1 MRKWLFF
8 TALLTGALLLS
19 ACAADS
25 ADCSNLPAGA
35 KIKISAAWAWA
46 AASGNTAA
54 YMTISNCGPEAEQ
67 LLSVQSGSAVEAG
80 LHNTTMSGDMS
91 SMSAVKQID
100 IPAGKKVEL
109 KSGGYHVML
118 MQIKQEIK
126 AGDPVDLTLVF
137 SKAGAIKVTAPA
149 RAP

>member
-1 MRKWLFF
+1 
-8 TALLTGALLLS
+8 
-19 ACAADS
+19 
-25 ADCSNLPAGA
+25 
-35 KIKISAAWAWA
+35 
-46 AASGNTAA
+46 
-54 YMTISNCGPEAEQ
+54 MTISNCGPEAEQ

-109 KSGGYHVML
+109 KSGGSHVML